1 MKYRSGMRAILLS
14 AVALLATVRAEE
26 APCTAHDGDD
36 YYDLSPL
43 KSKCV
48 DAARTTFMEEI
59 DTRQLSSKDY
69 EFKSPD
75 GKDFVLNVCKP
86 VNHDVWAPKVDNP
99 ENVAGFTRHDR
110 GDFSI
115 GETNTTLTV
124 QNGYPMLVMTNG
136 SPCPGAEST
145 RGSTAIRFICDTS
158 VFEAAILTTAFMLY
172 IIVGTFYKRYV
183 LELRGFDQIPRL
195 SIISFSGTMTWV
207 RDRIDHIRDRSSGG
221 GRSGGSGY
229 RGLGGEDEPMMHGP
243 PGYLDE
249 QDEDEAHDLE
259 AQTGSEGARPA
270 ALCHFTMASGDPGEI
285 HCDEPE
291 RLRDRRVSEHRDAWV
306 SMRTLCVP
314 WARACWGGPRGS
326 RCGGGVIFAPVM
338 EHDKDGAM
346 TVLCPGHRGRRRHNY
361 LYALFGGG
369 LFGGSRGSW
378 QGRGDNRL
386 PWLQRRRGG
395 GNRGRLYDEDMG
407 GIHSAENLANT
418 RKEATRRQRIEAEQ
432 RRRDELRDGYA
443 RLKDVLPVSN
453 QKSSKVSLLERAC
466 NHITALEKS
475 NRQMQARL
483 AQVESEVGRLRSLN
497 EKISLGVGNTPS
509 PGQVNMDSRPL
520 SPPPEETKVPAQQQQ
535 HQLTSVAGQEPLR
548 EDSDSPAASEADF

>member
-1 MKYRSGMRAILLS
+1 MKYSPSMRAILLS
-14 AVALLATVRAEE
+14 AVALLAVVRAEE

-43 KSKCV
+43 KSN
-48 DAARTTFMEEI
+48 
-59 DTRQLSSKDY
+59 KDY

-124 QNGYPMLVMTNG
+124 QNGHPMLVMTNG

-158 VFEAAILTTAFMLY
+158 VFEAGKPEIVAQLPPDDDSACAFFMEWRTHVACPTHEKTGRIGFLTVLAAILTTAFMLY

-249 QDEDEAHDLE
+249 QDEDEPHDLE

-270 ALCHFTMASGDPGEI
+270 GTGEN
-285 HCDEPE
+285 D
-291 RLRDRRVSEHRDAWV
+291 
-306 SMRTLCVP
+306 
-314 WARACWGGPRGS
+314 
-326 RCGGGVIFAPVM
+326 VIQ
-338 EHDKDGAM
+338 
-346 TVLCPGHRGRRRHNY
+346 
-361 LYALFGGG
+361 
-369 LFGGSRGSW
+369 S
-378 QGRGDNRL
+378 
-386 PWLQRRRGG
+386 
-395 GNRGRLYDEDMG
+395 
-407 GIHSAENLANT
+407 
-418 RKEATRRQRIEAEQ
+418 
-432 RRRDELRDGYA
+432 
-443 RLKDVLPVSN
+443 
-453 QKSSKVSLLERAC
+453 
-466 NHITALEKS
+466 
-475 NRQMQARL
+475 
-483 AQVESEVGRLRSLN
+483 
-497 EKISLGVGNTPS
+497 
-509 PGQVNMDSRPL
+509 
-520 SPPPEETKVPAQQQQ
+520 
-535 HQLTSVAGQEPLR
+535 
-548 EDSDSPAASEADF
+548 